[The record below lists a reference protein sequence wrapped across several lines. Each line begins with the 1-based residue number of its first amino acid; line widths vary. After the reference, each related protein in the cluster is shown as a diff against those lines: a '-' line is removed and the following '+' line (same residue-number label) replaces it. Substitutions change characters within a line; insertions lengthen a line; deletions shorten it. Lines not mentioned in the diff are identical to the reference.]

1 MKNFSVVVCTY
12 NRHNLVERCLK
23 NILANTLLP
32 NKIIVV
38 DQNLNFLTRDKIINF
53 FKNNN
58 FKNYIIIRNLDKR
71 GLTKSKNISL
81 KYICTKYVF
90 FIDDDIMIKNNYF
103 YENIKLLFKKKGH
116 GSSGVM
122 SNYKSGSIN
131 DFFYYISSFLAFFEP
146 ISWRWSHANHHSKT
160 RYLDL
165 DLEIADPRPTNLR
178 ILLFTEFFG
187 YYRVKAEFIKLIKHS
202 FKIFDKNEHLEG
214 KISVSNLVPEKEMS
228 KMIIS
233 SRIFLLIIVATIFL
247 SIYLQSFLP
256 LLLVVTPQMYGGPI
270 LWLLAF
276 TQHAGLKFNSND
288 HRETT
293 RTIILGPI
301 LGTFLY
307 SNMQYHIE
315 HHSCPQIPFY
325 NLPKFHDII
334 KSQLPKPNNGLID
347 AYLEIIPAI
356 IKQSKYPDYEI
367 SKPLPL

>member
-131 DFFYYISSFLAFFEP
+131 DFFYYIFNYNLFKDNRYYFKNYKKL
-146 ISWRWSHANHHSKT
+146 RKKKTFSKVYQLPGGMT
-160 RYLDL
+160 CFD
-165 DLEIADPRPTNLR
+165 
-178 ILLFTEFFG
+178 
-187 YYRVKAEFIKLIKHS
+187 S
-202 FKIFDKNEHLEG
+202 KIFKKIIFDEKFIIHNYEDVEFNIRLRSKYENLKLFINFNTSVEDSLNKNFKENIFMRFYYLRLIYLKNRNLKLFFYYYLSLTG
-214 KISVSNLVPEKEMS
+214 LIVSNLLKLS
-228 KMIIS
+228 KKDYLKIYE
-233 SRIFLLIIVATIFL
+233 FLKKADKKI
-247 SIYLQSFLP
+247 
-256 LLLVVTPQMYGGPI
+256 
-270 LWLLAF
+270 
-276 TQHAGLKFNSND
+276 N
-288 HRETT
+288 
-293 RTIILGPI
+293 
-301 LGTFLY
+301 
-307 SNMQYHIE
+307 
-315 HHSCPQIPFY
+315 
-325 NLPKFHDII
+325 
-334 KSQLPKPNNGLID
+334 
-347 AYLEIIPAI
+347 
-356 IKQSKYPDYEI
+356 
-367 SKPLPL
+367 

>member
-131 DFFYYISSFLAFFEP
+131 DFFYYIFNYNLFKDNRYYFKNYKKL
-146 ISWRWSHANHHSKT
+146 RKKKTFSKVYQLPGGMT
-160 RYLDL
+160 CFD
-165 DLEIADPRPTNLR
+165 
-178 ILLFTEFFG
+178 
-187 YYRVKAEFIKLIKHS
+187 S
-202 FKIFDKNEHLEG
+202 KIFKKIIFDEKFIIHNYEDVEFNIRLRSQYENLKLFINLNTSVEDSLNKNFKENIFMRFYYLRLIYLKNRNLKLFFYYYLSLTG
-214 KISVSNLVPEKEMS
+214 LIVSNLLKLS
-228 KMIIS
+228 KKDYLKIYE
-233 SRIFLLIIVATIFL
+233 FLKKADKKI
-247 SIYLQSFLP
+247 
-256 LLLVVTPQMYGGPI
+256 
-270 LWLLAF
+270 
-276 TQHAGLKFNSND
+276 N
-288 HRETT
+288 
-293 RTIILGPI
+293 
-301 LGTFLY
+301 
-307 SNMQYHIE
+307 
-315 HHSCPQIPFY
+315 
-325 NLPKFHDII
+325 
-334 KSQLPKPNNGLID
+334 
-347 AYLEIIPAI
+347 
-356 IKQSKYPDYEI
+356 
-367 SKPLPL
+367 

>member
-131 DFFYYISSFLAFFEP
+131 DFFYYIFNYNLFKDNRYYFKNYKKL
-146 ISWRWSHANHHSKT
+146 RKKKTFSKVYQLPGGMT
-160 RYLDL
+160 CFD
-165 DLEIADPRPTNLR
+165 
-178 ILLFTEFFG
+178 
-187 YYRVKAEFIKLIKHS
+187 S
-202 FKIFDKNEHLEG
+202 KIFKKIIFDEKFIIHNYEDVEFNIRLRSQYENLKLFINFNTSVEDSLNKNFKENIFMRFYYLRLIYLKNRNLKLFFYYYLSLTG
-214 KISVSNLVPEKEMS
+214 LIVSNLLKLS
-228 KMIIS
+228 KKDYLKIYE
-233 SRIFLLIIVATIFL
+233 FLKKADKKI
-247 SIYLQSFLP
+247 
-256 LLLVVTPQMYGGPI
+256 
-270 LWLLAF
+270 
-276 TQHAGLKFNSND
+276 N
-288 HRETT
+288 
-293 RTIILGPI
+293 
-301 LGTFLY
+301 
-307 SNMQYHIE
+307 
-315 HHSCPQIPFY
+315 
-325 NLPKFHDII
+325 
-334 KSQLPKPNNGLID
+334 
-347 AYLEIIPAI
+347 
-356 IKQSKYPDYEI
+356 
-367 SKPLPL
+367 